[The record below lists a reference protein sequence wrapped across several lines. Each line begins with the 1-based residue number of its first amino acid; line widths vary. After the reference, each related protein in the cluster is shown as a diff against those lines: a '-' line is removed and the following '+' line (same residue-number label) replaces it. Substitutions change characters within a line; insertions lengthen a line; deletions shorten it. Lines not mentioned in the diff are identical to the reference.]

1 MKIGFKIETKKT
13 VDFFKKIPRTIG
25 EHFFL
30 SFVFAALLAFLIGAL
45 IFYRFVF
52 LTKNA
57 ALNILERPVFFNED
71 VYKKV
76 LEEIS
81 NREKIIQE
89 LDSKQYS
96 NPFASISS
104 ETGPIQPPIQP

>member
-1 MKIGFKIETKKT
+1 MKIGFKIKT
-13 VDFFKKIPRTIG
+13 QKTIIFFKKIPRIIG

-30 SFVFAALLAFLIGAL
+30 SFVFAALLASIIGAF
-45 IFYRFVF
+45 IFYRFIF

-57 ALNILERPVFFNED
+57 ALNILERPVFFNVD

-76 LEEIS
+76 LEEMR
-81 NREKIIQE
+81 NREKIIKE

-96 NPFASISS
+96 NPFAPISS
-104 ETGPIQPPIQP
+104 ETGSAE

>member
-1 MKIGFKIETKKT
+1 MKIGFKIGTQKT
-13 VDFFKKIPRTIG
+13 RIFFQKIPKTIG

-30 SFVFAALLAFLIGAL
+30 SFVFVVLLASIIGAF

-52 LTKNA
+52 SIKNA
-57 ALNILERPVFFNED
+57 AINILERPVFFNED

-81 NREKIIQE
+81 AREKIIQE

-96 NPFASISS
+96 NPFAPTSG
-104 ETGPIQPPIQP
+104 ETGTSTP